1 MDIEKWF
8 TDLTGN
14 ASLREA
20 AETSGV
26 SKSTLSRN
34 LDAGRMTPETII
46 VLCRAFGRSPVTGL
60 IEHGYL
66 YGHEVDSPSV
76 AVALEQATNQQLLDE
91 IMRRS
96 DPQARYLFG
105 ADEDTIGLAPDAEV
119 FDFPTPDVQTV
130 PYDDGTV
137 HEWDDTVAYA
147 ADSSPDEQQER
158 ENRGE
163 DPID

>member
-46 VLCRAFGRSPVTGL
+46 TLCRAYGRSPVTGL
-60 IEHGYL
+60 VETGYIESYETDG
-66 YGHEVDSPSV
+66 VSV
-76 AVALEQATNQQLLDE
+76 PFALERATNQQLLDE

-96 DPQARYLFG
+96 DPEARHLFG
-105 ADEDTIGLAPDAEV
+105 ADEGTIGLAPDAEV
-119 FDFPTPDVQTV
+119 FDFPTPDVHL
-130 PYDDGTV
+130 GS
-137 HEWDDTVAYA
+137 YA
-147 ADSSPDEQQER
+147 ADDSPNEPEEGDE
-158 ENRGE
+158 GFH
-163 DPID
+163 DGP